1 MYAIVEA
8 KVLPFFLILP
18 TKRQNLMSENMVNLV
33 LRNFFKFTF
42 TLGILS
48 VFFYLLLPFMVA
60 IILGGILAMALIPF
74 VDFFMR
80 RGLKRNTSLLLFS
93 FLLSVAALIPTI
105 AFIIRGSRIVS
116 EQLHESNFS
125 QFTDKL
131 INSSYGIIDKFSK
144 LYSLDTIMIRAK
156 VNQLII
162 VIGSYVSD
170 TFNNWLSELPNIIMM
185 ALITIASMY
194 CFLRESEKIR
204 NLFNRYFNFNLTNGN
219 KFIQMFKVCCR
230 EVFFANIIT
239 GLLQA
244 LMVSLGALYFDVGDF
259 FLIFFMTFVFSFV
272 PIIGAAPMAAL
283 LGLVCFMDGRIG
295 PGIGMMIIA
304 GFSGVADNLI
314 KPLLGSLGEVEIH
327 PFISLLAV
335 IGGVIMFG
343 LPGLFI
349 GPLIASITFG
359 ALPIII
365 DEYFPS
371 TTTP

>member
-1 MYAIVEA
+1 
-8 KVLPFFLILP
+8 
-18 TKRQNLMSENMVNLV
+18 MVNLV

-42 TLGILS
+42 TLVILS